1 MPISKLLM
9 ADNFQLICRVP
20 LIKTVVIEAKQSKK
34 EIQAPKKGTKR
45 PGKET
50 VKTKEKQPEAQ
61 RIESHA
67 GSIVVEINLQRGDTE
82 EELERNYQ
90 LKLQQQREM

>member
-9 ADNFQLICRVP
+9 ADNFQLTCKVP
-20 LIKTVVIEAKQSKK
+20 LIKTVVIEAKQTSKK
-34 EIQAPKKGTKR
+34 ESQAPKKGAKR

-50 VKTKEKQPEAQ
+50 AKTKDKQPEAQ

-82 EELERNYQ
+82 EELERNY
-90 LKLQQQREM
+90 

>member
-9 ADNFQLICRVP
+9 ADNFQLACKVP
-20 LIKTVVIEAKQSKK
+20 LIKTVVIEAKQASKK
-34 EIQAPKKGTKR
+34 ESKVTKKGAKR

-50 VKTKEKQPEAQ
+50 AKTNDKQPETQ

-67 GSIVVEINLQRGDTE
+67 GSIFVEINLQRGDTE
-82 EELERNYQ
+82 EELERNY
-90 LKLQQQREM
+90 